1 LEEAQEAA
9 AGLREQLT
17 EARKKLREAVEE
29 EKELKKK
36 RRTAAL
42 ALATV
47 RARVQAQWQAHMGV
61 LVTRGH
67 SRHSSTGTRNGTCPG
82 SRHHGKRI

>member
-1 LEEAQEAA
+1 MEEAQEAA

-29 EKELKKK
+29 ERELKKK

-47 RARVQAQWQAHMGV
+47 RA
-61 LVTRGH
+61 
-67 SRHSSTGTRNGTCPG
+67 
-82 SRHHGKRI
+82 